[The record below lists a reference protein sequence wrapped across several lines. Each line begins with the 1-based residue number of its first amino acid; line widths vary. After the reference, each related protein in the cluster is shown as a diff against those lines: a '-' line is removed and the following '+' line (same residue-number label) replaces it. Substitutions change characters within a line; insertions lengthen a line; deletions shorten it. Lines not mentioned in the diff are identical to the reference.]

1 MITASPL
8 EALPTEILDTILEY
22 LIDHDIGTL
31 RECEHLDCMS
41 LSRLSQCSHFLNHR
55 LEPLLYGTL
64 DARNAALQNGCMTG
78 NLLAIQKATSYG
90 ANPSIVQR
98 YILNK
103 AVCHAKQATGYRN
116 VSSLQIALK
125 AGQFEA
131 YNLLLDLGAGLT
143 PYDYSN
149 PTIMNSQ
156 LKTFARKLTEPSNVA
171 FLKAFVEAR
180 AETPYW
186 KDNRRDNHSQA
197 LAVVGKI
204 PFAHVVRWASPAIL
218 ETLLDNGA
226 SLDQVATLSHVDMMK
241 KKQPLTPLSA
251 ADMMKKKQPLTPLSA
266 ACWRGDVEVFNL
278 LVARGA
284 HVDIEESLRN
294 KYPADY
300 THIPIFMAARYMGE
314 EGSTDMLDACIAGGA
329 DVNQLCHIHGIPSP
343 NVYTQSEPPHVC
355 TTPLLK
361 YLESIKSW
369 NTTSSGDFK
378 QPLTPH
384 KGIAHFLYVL
394 GANVPSPVA
403 PLVKRKFSNSDEEL
417 HDRTFAGVPSPVE
430 LLLAKW
436 GIKSLAIPE
445 FFSVLKLL
453 VEHGGTGSD
462 LGKMLVRFEGQ
473 NEPSGNSIVDVEG
486 LWQKFL
492 ALLLPRLESL
502 DQVSKNALLRRVI
515 VDKAAMRHRI
525 AYPSRRFKIRA
536 IGRASISTLLD
547 AGADINDIVV
557 ACDTNPYPSTKTALH
572 ELISSFVHTEY
583 LTQTFLHDHPQG
595 HVCPYTTDVVESLSD
610 FLEFLIKE
618 GADPLIEDTEKRCEE
633 RTAIDTLISPIKRGR
648 IKYEHGAIENGLMK
662 LVSRLQGASQIVIYT
677 GDRKPYKEDCWT
689 SWRSSYLSSSHCE
702 LS

>member
-8 EALPTEILDTILEY
+8 EALPTEILDAILEY
-22 LIDHDIGTL
+22 LITHDIGTL

-64 DARNAALQNGCMTG
+64 DARNAALRNGCMTG
-78 NLLAIQKATSYG
+78 NLHAIQKATSCG
-90 ANPSIVQR
+90 ANLSIVQL
-98 YILNK
+98 YILNNS
-103 AVCHAKQATGYRN
+103 VDHAEQATGYRE

-125 AGQFEA
+125 AGQLEA
-131 YNLLLDLGAGLT
+131 YNLLLELGAGLT
-143 PYDYSN
+143 PSDYSN
-149 PTIMNSQ
+149 TSIMNSQ
-156 LKTFARKLTEPSNVA
+156 LKTFAQRLAEPSNVA

-186 KDNRRDNHSQA
+186 KDDRRDNHSQA
-197 LAVVGKI
+197 LAVVSEI
-204 PFAHVVRWASPAIL
+204 PFAHIVRWASPTIL
-218 ETLLDNGA
+218 ETLLNNGA
-226 SLDQVATLSHVDMMK
+226 SLDQVATLSHM
-241 KKQPLTPLSA
+241 
-251 ADMMKKKQPLTPLSA
+251 DMMKKKQPLTPLSA

-284 HVDIEESLRN
+284 HVDIEDSLRS

-329 DVNQLCHIHGIPSP
+329 DVNQLCHTHVVLSP
-343 NVYTQSEPPHVC
+343 NEYTQPEPPHVC

-369 NTTSSGDFK
+369 NTTSSGVFK
-378 QPLTPH
+378 QYFTPY

-403 PLVKRKFSNSDEEL
+403 PLVKRKFSNPDQEL
-417 HDRTFAGVPSPVE
+417 HDRTFAAVPSPVE

-445 FFSVLKLL
+445 FLSVIKLL

-473 NEPSGNSIVDVEG
+473 NEPCGSSTVDVEG
-486 LWQKFL
+486 LWQQFL
-492 ALLLPRLESL
+492 ALLLPQLESL

-525 AYPSRRFKIRA
+525 AHPSRWVKVSA
-536 IGRASISTLLD
+536 IGRASISALLH
-547 AGADINDIVV
+547 AGADINNIVV

-572 ELISSFVHTEY
+572 QLISSFVHTDC
-583 LTQTFLHDHPQG
+583 LTQDFLHDHPQG
-595 HVCPYTTDVVESLSD
+595 YVCPYTTDVVESFGD
-610 FLEFLIKE
+610 FLEFLVKE
-618 GADPLIEDTEKRCEE
+618 GADPMIEDTNGREDE

-648 IKYEHGAIENGLMK
+648 IEHEHGTIENSLMN
-662 LVSRLQGASQIVIYT
+662 LVSRLQGASQVVDYT
-677 GDRKPYKEDCWT
+677 GDRKPYENCWIL
-689 SWRSSYLSSSHCE
+689 WRSRYFSSLDCE
-702 LS
+702 LA